1 MTAQIRMRYELD
13 DYDAWR
19 QVFDR
24 DPLDRK
30 GSGALSYRISRDV
43 ENDSAVLVDLEF
55 GTVDEA
61 AAFLVRLR
69 ALLGDPAIPK
79 MARAEMT
86 LAETTESAE
95 I

>member
-19 QVFDR
+19 SVFDR

-30 GSGALSYRISRDV
+30 GSGARRYRISRDV
-43 ENDSAVLVDLEF
+43 DNAKAVLVDLEF
-55 GTVDEA
+55 DTVDEA
-61 AAFLVRLR
+61 QAFHARLR
-69 ALLGDPAIPK
+69 ALLADPGLPA
-79 MARAEMT
+79 MARADMVV
-86 LAETTESAE
+86 AETTETAE

>member
-30 GSGALSYRISRDV
+30 GSGVRSYRISRDV
-43 ENDSAVLVDLEF
+43 DNADAVLVDLDF
-55 GTVDEA
+55 GSVDVA
-61 AAFLVRLR
+61 AAFLARLR
-69 ALLGDPAIPK
+69 ALLGDPSIPK

-86 LAETTESAE
+86 LAETTESKE
-95 I
+95 L

>member
-30 GSGALSYRISRDV
+30 GSGVRSYRISRDV
-43 ENDSAVLVDLEF
+43 ENESAVLVDLDF
-55 GTVDEA
+55 GSVDEA
-61 AAFLVRLR
+61 AAFLARLR
-69 ALLGDPAIPK
+69 ALLGDPSLPK

-86 LAETTESAE
+86 LAETTESGE
-95 I
+95 L